1 MDPKKEMYRK
11 RGAILAGNLTRRQF
25 DAYYCDSREEAL
37 QKRWSWCRTAL
48 LLAGAE
54 PCQPNRLG

>member
-11 RGAILAGNLTRRQF
+11 RGAILAGNLLIIVTAGRRR
-25 DAYYCDSREEAL
+25 CK
-37 QKRWSWCRTAL
+37 KRWSWCRTAL

-54 PCQPNRLG
+54 PCLPNRLG